1 MLGAASEAWF
11 GYRDQR
17 LHLNEVLQA
26 ESRSAVERIQDY
38 IDGIRDQLGL
48 AVQFPWIE
56 GQDDRHRIDALR
68 LLQQMPAIVSIALV
82 DQSGT
87 ERVFASRL
95 SLNRIGRGAD
105 MSEDPAVVGAR
116 DSKVWYGPVRYHHD
130 SEPYMRMAVAGNL
143 PSPGLAIA
151 ALHRRRLCAALA
163 R

>member
-1 MLGAASEAWF
+1 MKSFGQSPDRRQK
-11 GYRDQR
+11 GYRIIST
-17 LHLNEVLQA
+17 EYA
-26 ESRSAVERIQDY
+26 ISSAWRSS
-38 IDGIRDQLGL
+38 
-48 AVQFPWIE
+48 FPWIE

-82 DQSGT
+82 DQTGT

-130 SEPYMRMAVAGNL
+130 
-143 PSPGLAIA
+143 IA
-151 ALHRRRLCAALA
+151 RDRKSTRLNSSHT
-163 R
+163 